1 MKARKN
7 LVLIIA
13 STGVFF
19 EALDIAIVN
28 LAMPMI
34 QHDFQLANDE
44 IQWVQ
49 TLYILL
55 YGAFLLIGGKMA
67 DTIGRRKTF
76 IIGNALFLVTSLGA
90 ALSFR
95 FDMLVTFRAVQ
106 GIGAALMMPSALS
119 IITNTFTDGAQ
130 RAKAIGIFGAFA
142 AVGSGSGMSV
152 GGLIATWFGWQSVF
166 LINVPVISAT
176 LLLTFLYID
185 REDSRAFELPRIFNQ
200 FIPRSLFRI
209 PDVLLGAGVMMLL
222 GAFFT
227 GFLFLV
233 SMLLQNNMQ
242 YTAAHAG
249 MLLFPF
255 SLLSAVA
262 SRIAPPYLLRKLFVH
277 QAAILGMMMMVIG
290 ALLIV
295 ASMSWGYNLV
305 LLLLS
310 FACVSG
316 VGMAICFTTL
326 MVLTVQKVPMSQ
338 HGSAAGL
345 CNTTYFFGGGFGLAV
360 LSLAMDP
367 SKGNNITQ
375 LPVVMLMM
383 FAVAGV
389 AGLLYFGGR
398 NLSDPNTER
407 ESPLRETLR
416 EPRETL
422 REIKS

>member
-1 MKARKN
+1 MNTKKN
-7 LVLIIA
+7 LIIIIA

-28 LAMPMI
+28 LAMPLI
-34 QHDFQLANDE
+34 QQEFRLANDQ

-55 YGAFLLIGGKMA
+55 YGGFLLVGGKLS

-95 FDMLVTFRAVQ
+95 FEMLVAFRAVQ

-119 IITNTFTDGAQ
+119 IITNTFTDETQ
-130 RAKAIGIFGAFA
+130 RAKAVGIFGAFA

-152 GGLIATWFGWQSVF
+152 GGMIATWFGWQSVF
-166 LINVPVISAT
+166 LINVPVIGAT

-185 REDSRAFELPRIFNQ
+185 REDSKGITFPEMFKSFVPA
-200 FIPRSLFRI
+200 SLFKI
-209 PDVLLGAGVMMLL
+209 PDLMLAAGVITLL

-242 YTAAHAG
+242 YSAAHAG
-249 MLLFPF
+249 LLLFPF
-255 SLLSAVA
+255 SLLSALA
-262 SRIAPPYLLRKLFVH
+262 SRIAPPYLMRKMMVH
-277 QAAILGMMMMVIG
+277 QAAVIGMMLMVIG
-290 ALLIV
+290 ALFIV
-295 ASMSWGYNLV
+295 MAMSWGYNLF

-316 VGMAICFTTL
+316 VGMAVCFTTL
-326 MVLTVQKVPMSQ
+326 TVLSVQKVRPMQ
-338 HGSAAGL
+338 HGLASGL
-345 CNTTYFFGGGFGLAV
+345 CTTGYFLGGGLGLAL
-360 LSLAMDP
+360 LSLAMDTT
-367 SKGNNITQ
+367 STGNTITV
-375 LPVVMLMM
+375 LPVVVLMM

-389 AGLLYFGGR
+389 GGLLYFGSR
-398 NLSDPNTER
+398 NEITVVNRGELS
-407 ESPLRETLR
+407 S
-416 EPRETL
+416 
-422 REIKS
+422 